1 MLFCSEHLSTI
12 NTFSLQISLKAL
24 EGAQNDPLFIT
35 NMELIVPSCI
45 TNPSIGEIQ
54 RCFAN
59 VIHNV
64 CRFIKLLF
72 ILINLLFIFLLGC

>member
-1 MLFCSEHLSTI
+1 MSYLEHFSTTKI
-12 NTFSLQISLKAL
+12 FSLQISLKAL
-24 EGAQNDPLFIT
+24 EDAQNDPLFIT
-35 NMELIVPSCI
+35 NMELTIPSCI

-64 CRFIKLLF
+64 CWS
-72 ILINLLFIFLLGC
+72 NSS

>member
-1 MLFCSEHLSTI
+1 MSCSEHLIPTNI
-12 NTFSLQISLKAL
+12 FSLQISLKAL
-24 EGAQNDPLFIT
+24 EDAQNDPLFIT
-35 NMELIVPSCI
+35 NMELTIPSCI

-64 CRFIKLLF
+64 GWYYFS
-72 ILINLLFIFLLGC
+72 